1 MAISFDHALGIHV
14 QTLQVRGRRTELLA
28 ENLAN
33 ADTPQYKAKDFDF
46 KQVMKHL
53 QGGQS
58 SSMLATSHAGH
69 ISLDRGPI
77 PQHLEQYR
85 TPLQPS
91 MDGNTVDSH
100 IEKSEF
106 ARNTL
111 QMQATLRFLN
121 GKFSGMKK
129 ALKGD

>member
-1 MAISFDHALGIHV
+1 MSISFDKALGIHV

-33 ADTPQYKAKDFDF
+33 SDTPRYKAKDLDF
-46 KQVMKHL
+46 REVMRQI
-53 QGGQS
+53 QGGNS
-58 SSMLATSHAGH
+58 PHRMVASHAGH
-69 ISLDRGPI
+69 ISPDLGPI
-77 PQHLEQYR
+77 PEHLEQYR
-85 TPLQPS
+85 SPLQPS

-100 IEKSEF
+100 IEKAEF
-106 ARNTL
+106 ARNAL

-129 ALKGD
+129 ALKGE